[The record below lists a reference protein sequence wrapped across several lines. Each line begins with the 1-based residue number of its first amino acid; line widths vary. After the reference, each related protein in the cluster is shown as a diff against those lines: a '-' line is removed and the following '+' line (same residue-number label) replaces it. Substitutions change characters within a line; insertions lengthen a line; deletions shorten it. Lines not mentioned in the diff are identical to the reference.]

1 MKFNFIITIIH
12 NVQSFKDKIGIET
25 DREILKV
32 KLIKITNHQEKP
44 KQIQAKCQVNP
55 PHPLENEDNNTYL
68 KKERHFWGVRTAC
81 LGPSKANLIF
91 LSEHI
96 DYYTKGKKEFFLQEK
111 HSNPHLG
118 NIIRKMT
125 TTQS

>member
-32 KLIKITNHQEKP
+32 KLIKVTNHQEKP

-68 KKERHFWGVRTAC
+68 KK
-81 LGPSKANLIF
+81 NDIF
-91 LSEHI
+91 GGSEPHVWDHQRQI
-96 DYYTKGKKEFFLQEK
+96 LYFFL
-111 HSNPHLG
+111 
-118 NIIRKMT
+118 NI
-125 TTQS
+125 